1 MTARTK
7 RLTKRVAAL
16 TAATAAPIAFGTL
29 AATPAAAHGSMEDP
43 ISRVYGCYAEGPE
56 SPQSAACKAAVAKS
70 GAQAFYDWNGV
81 RDGEAGGQSKEKIP
95 DGKLCSGGDE
105 AFAGLDLPRAD
116 WPATKMTAGAHTF
129 KYKGTAPHVGT
140 FDLYITKESYDP
152 SKPLKWSDLED
163 KPFTSV
169 KDPKLTNGSY
179 VFDGKIPERSGRHLI
194 YAIWQRSDSPEAF
207 YSCSDVVFGKDSGAA
222 APAAPSEEKVE
233 EDADKSTVDHSEHD
247 AQGGHEAHESPEA
260 ASTSAPAA
268 NAPEAKGGA
277 KPASSQA
284 NLAETGGNSESSAAP
299 YALGGAAALA
309 VGAAALFNSMRKRT
323 MGGRHRA

>member
-1 MTARTK
+1 MTVRSK
-7 RLTKRVAAL
+7 RLTKRVAAI

-29 AATPAAAHGSMEDP
+29 AATPAAAHGSMQDP

-56 SPQSAACKAAVAKS
+56 SPKSAACKAAVAKS

-81 RDGEAGGQSKEKIP
+81 RDGEAGGKSKEKIP
-95 DGKLCSGGDE
+95 DGQLCSGGDKN
-105 AFAGLDLPRAD
+105 FAGLDLPRAD
-116 WPATKMTAGAHTF
+116 WSATKMSSGQHTF
-129 KYKGTAPHVGT
+129 KYKGTAPHKGT

-152 SKPLKWSDLED
+152 AKPLKWSDLEA
-163 KPFTSV
+163 KPFASAT
-169 KDPKLTNGSY
+169 DPKLSNGTY
-179 VFDGKIPERSGRHLI
+179 TFDGKIPERSGRHLI

-222 APAAPSEEKVE
+222 APAAPSDEKVK
-233 EDADKSTVDHSEHD
+233 EDAAKSTVDHSEHGD
-247 AQGGHEAHESPEA
+247 HGDHSEAP
-260 ASTSAPAA
+260 ASSPAA

-277 KPASSQA
+277 KDAAAAEPSDSPA
-284 NLAETGGNSESSAAP
+284 LAETGGDSESSAAP

-309 VGAAALFNSMRKRT
+309 LGAAALFNAVRKRT